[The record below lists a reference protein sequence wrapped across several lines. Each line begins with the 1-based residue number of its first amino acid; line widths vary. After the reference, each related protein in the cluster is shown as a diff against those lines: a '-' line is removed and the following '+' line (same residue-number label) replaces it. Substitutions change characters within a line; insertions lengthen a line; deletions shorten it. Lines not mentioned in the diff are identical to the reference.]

1 MGGRSPLW
9 TVGSR
14 PEDAV
19 PGDSS
24 AVVSAFSASISA
36 LTANRSASYPKQL
49 TSSVRLRASDEHLTD
64 PEDVRE
70 VALDYV
76 DQVEVLTDDGEPV
89 GEALARDPD
98 DTE

>member
-36 LTANRSASYPKQL
+36 LTANRSAFDF
-49 TSSVRLRASDEHLTD
+49 TTFGASEEPGSRFTNSASKFQHFHQTLGRSG
-64 PEDVRE
+64 ESR
-70 VALDYV
+70 V
-76 DQVEVLTDDGEPV
+76 DGNF
-89 GEALARDPD
+89 
-98 DTE
+98 